1 LIKVPTVSPLL
12 CKSLPLAADDA
23 VKFNAPWEARAFAI
37 IVQLA
42 SAGHFAWGEWV
53 ECFSKEVAAAT
64 AVEAAGG
71 TPKTYYQ
78 QWLSAA
84 ENIMVAKGVTSV
96 DQLTARKFAISITGS
111 AHQLR

>member
-1 LIKVPTVSPLL
+1 MI
-12 CKSLPLAADDA
+12 CKSLPLAADDE
-23 VKFNAPWEARAFAI
+23 VKFNEPWEARAFAI

-42 SAGHFAWGEWV
+42 NTGHFTWGEWV

-64 AVEAAGG
+64 AIEAAGG

-78 QWLSAA
+78 QWLAAA
-84 ENIMVAKGVTSV
+84 ENMMVAKGVTSP
-96 DQLTARKFAISITGS
+96 DQLAARKFSMSIAGS

>member
-1 LIKVPTVSPLL
+1 MASTDSPLA
-12 CKSLPLAADDA
+12 CKSLPLAADDE
-23 VKFNAPWEARAFAI
+23 VKFNEPWEARAFAI

-42 SAGHFAWGEWV
+42 NAGHFTWGEWV

-71 TPKTYYQ
+71 APKTYYQ
-78 QWLSAA
+78 QWLAAA
-84 ENIMVAKGVTSV
+84 ENIMVAKGVTSP
-96 DQLTARKFAISITGS
+96 DQLAARKFSMSIAGS